1 MIAINR
7 RIEVL
12 RCAVTTCDG
21 YRHVIEDM
29 RHDDDDNNKDDKQLT
44 SYDIFNLR
52 RKSLYLL
59 KFYETCKEEMPQKQ

>member
-1 MIAINR
+1 
-7 RIEVL
+7 
-12 RCAVTTCDG
+12 
-21 YRHVIEDM
+21 M

-59 KFYETCKEEMPQKQ
+59 KFYETCEEEMPQKTMMQCSNITIKQLQEEGWAI